1 MNIKK
6 IINNLFEESEEEKN
20 IRLEIE
26 EASTIQDNIIKTMKC
41 PICGGEEFNISLLSS
56 KHSSGSVN
64 ELISFYNGFNKKYN
78 INSHMCLNCG
88 YIITMANMSSLSVH
102 KYERK

>member
-41 PICGGEEFNISLLSS
+41 PIYMWRGEI
-56 KHSSGSVN
+56 
-64 ELISFYNGFNKKYN
+64 
-78 INSHMCLNCG
+78 
-88 YIITMANMSSLSVH
+88 
-102 KYERK
+102 